1 MNHFFR
7 FNRTRSRISF
17 SKKEQAITALSIAL
31 EYYGYDITPASLKA
45 GHSIEMLTFESLLEI
60 AENIG
65 FTGFYVTLGDW
76 LAKAK
81 RHDISLV
88 NAYNIGTVVLQK
100 RSNKTLIIN
109 SPVKQEQSVDINS
122 FAEQYSECQC
132 LMLANPDG
140 LKKTDRTRMIGL
152 VLADKRF
159 ISVAAVLLIL
169 SLLHGLISLID
180 PVIKNVYFSN
190 VVQFGMTGWA
200 KSLAIGYVIIA
211 IFSGILLLSGALMGY
226 LLTSRLALLWSYS
239 VFSALLRMP
248 DSYMELRTR
257 GDMLNRVRASE
268 ALASFFGTEEMMLI
282 GSILNSLVLVF
293 ILASTSIPMALIY
306 SFFTTAS
313 LLYIFTTNKGWK
325 LRSDQLQQD
334 QAIEVGSFVR
344 LMSSVKSLQYSHR
357 ANEGFR
363 IHQLLIGNRLSSQ
376 QRMSLYSI
384 YVNFGST
391 IIDVLQSVSLLT
403 FAALLIMA
411 GNISLGEYVGF
422 SAIVSQ
428 LIAPTKKLTS
438 FVSKYQSMNA
448 IFDRIIDVV
457 DESRVQAKR
466 GIQHKNSSSTILKI
480 WINSADQTFSAD
492 ASSIQLD
499 ESSDH
504 LELNFS
510 SLRSLQEWESYLNGD
525 RWLPL
530 AISVEISCMQSKKK
544 VLLSTPSPH
553 LFAGTLI
560 QNINIGNDPPD
571 YSSSPLVLDLYHD
584 LGFDDFSLSQD
595 IGIVSNVENGLLA
608 LSIARALHQQPR
620 ALLVSI
626 TNASEA
632 KLIPILV
639 ESALVK
645 ENKIK
650 IVVLKIN
657 TVSMELFTNSFSMK
671 NFEMLAD
678 RSKQV
683 ITMDSGNKL

>member
-1 MNHFFR
+1 MKKLLGFK
-7 FNRTRSRISF
+7 RTKSRLAF

-31 EYYGYDITPASLKA
+31 EYYGYDITPAALK
-45 GHSIEMLTFESLLEI
+45 GGNSIDILTFESLLKI
-60 AENIG
+60 AKNIG
-65 FTGFYVTLGDW
+65 FAGDYTILADW
-76 LAKAK
+76 LDQAKP
-81 RHDISLV
+81 HDVSLI

-100 RSNKTLIIN
+100 DNKNTLILN
-109 SPVKQEQSVDINS
+109 NPVKQEQRVDIKS
-122 FAEQYSECQC
+122 FVEQYSECQC
-132 LMLANPDG
+132 LTLSNPNG
-140 LKKTDRTRMIGL
+140 LKKADRIRMIGL

-159 ISVAAVLLIL
+159 VSVAAVLLIL
-169 SLLHGLISLID
+169 SLLHGLIALID

-190 VVQFGMTGWA
+190 VVQFGITGWA
-200 KSLAIGYVIIA
+200 QSLAIGYIIIA
-211 IFSGILLLSGALMGY
+211 VFSGILLLSGGLIGY

-257 GDMLNRVRASE
+257 GDMLNRVRTSE

-282 GSILNSLVLVF
+282 GSILNSFVLLFV
-293 ILASTSIPMALIY
+293 LASTSIPMAIIY
-306 SFFTTAS
+306 LLFTIAS

-325 LRSDQLQQD
+325 LRADQLQQD

-376 QRMSLYSI
+376 QKMSLYSI

-391 IIDVLQSVSLLT
+391 IIDVVQSVSLLT
-403 FAALLIMA
+403 FAALLIMS

-466 GIQHKNSSSTILKI
+466 GIQYKNSNNTILTIAIK
-480 WINSADQTFSAD
+480 NADQTLKDSTSLVQVD
-492 ASSIQLD
+492 EASQ
-499 ESSDH
+499 H
-504 LELNFS
+504 LELEFS
-510 SLRSLQEWESYLNGD
+510 SLRSLQDWESYLNGD
-525 RWLPL
+525 TWLPHS
-530 AISVEISCMQSKKK
+530 ISVEISCIQSKKMA
-544 VLLSTPSPH
+544 LLSSPSPH
-553 LFAGTLI
+553 LFSGTLI

-571 YSSSPLVLDLYHD
+571 YSSSPLVLDLYND
-584 LGFDDFSLSQD
+584 FGFDDFSLSQNV
-595 IGIVSNVENGLLA
+595 GIVNNIENGLLA

-626 TNASEA
+626 TNANEA

-645 ENKIK
+645 EKKIK
-650 IVVLKIN
+650 IVVLKSK
-657 TVSMELFTNSFSMK
+657 TVGIELFANSLSMRE
-671 NFEMLAD
+671 FEISAD
-678 RSKQV
+678 SSKQL
-683 ITMDSGNKL
+683 ISINSGI

>member
-1 MNHFFR
+1 MKKLLGFK
-7 FNRTRSRISF
+7 RTKSRLAF

-31 EYYGYDITPASLKA
+31 EYYGYDITPAALK
-45 GHSIEMLTFESLLEI
+45 GGNSIDILTFESLLEV

-65 FTGFYVTLGDW
+65 FAGSYTILADW
-76 LAKAK
+76 LDQAKP
-81 RHDISLV
+81 HDVSLI

-100 RSNKTLIIN
+100 DNKNTLILN
-109 SPVKQEQSVDINS
+109 NPVKQEQRVDIKS
-122 FAEQYSECQC
+122 FVEQYSECQC
-132 LMLANPDG
+132 LTLSNPNG
-140 LKKTDRTRMIGL
+140 FKKADRIRMIGL
-152 VLADKRF
+152 ILADKRF
-159 ISVAAVLLIL
+159 VSIAAVLLIL
-169 SLLHGLISLID
+169 SLLHGLIALID
-180 PVIKNVYFSN
+180 PVVKNVYFSN

-200 KSLAIGYVIIA
+200 QSLAIGYIIIA
-211 IFSGILLLSGALMGY
+211 VFSGVLLLSGGLIGY

-268 ALASFFGTEEMMLI
+268 ALASFFGTEEVMLI
-282 GSILNSLVLVF
+282 GSILNSFVLLFV
-293 ILASTSIPMALIY
+293 LASTSIPMAIIY
-306 SFFTTAS
+306 VLFTIAS

-325 LRSDQLQQD
+325 LRADQLQQD

-357 ANEGFR
+357 AHEGFR

-376 QRMSLYSI
+376 QKMSLYSI

-391 IIDVLQSVSLLT
+391 IIDVVQSVSLLT
-403 FAALLIMA
+403 FAALLIMS

-466 GIQHKNSSSTILKI
+466 GIQYKNSTNTIFTIAIK
-480 WINSADQTFSAD
+480 NADQTLKDSTSLVQVD
-492 ASSIQLD
+492 EASQ
-499 ESSDH
+499 H
-504 LELNFS
+504 LELEFS
-510 SLRSLQEWESYLNGD
+510 SLRSLQDWESYLNGD
-525 RWLPL
+525 TWLPHS
-530 AISVEISCMQSKKK
+530 ISVEISCIQSKKMA
-544 VLLSTPSPH
+544 LLSSPSPY
-553 LFAGTLI
+553 LFSGTLI

-571 YSSSPLVLDLYHD
+571 YSSSQLVLDLYND
-584 LGFDDFSLSQD
+584 FGFDDFSLSQNV
-595 IGIVSNVENGLLA
+595 GIVNNIENGLLA

-626 TNASEA
+626 TNANEA

-645 ENKIK
+645 EKKIK
-650 IVVLKIN
+650 IVVLKSK
-657 TVSMELFTNSFSMK
+657 TVGIELFANSLSMRE
-671 NFEMLAD
+671 FEISAD
-678 RSKQV
+678 SSKQL
-683 ITMDSGNKL
+683 ISINSGI